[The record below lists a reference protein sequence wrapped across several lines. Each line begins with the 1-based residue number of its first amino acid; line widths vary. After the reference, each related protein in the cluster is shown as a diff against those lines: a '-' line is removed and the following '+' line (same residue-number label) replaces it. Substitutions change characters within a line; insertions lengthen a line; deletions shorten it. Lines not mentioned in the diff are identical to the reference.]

1 MGIQANGGGSMQ
13 VGDLVYIP
21 YFGAYGIIVGDGAW
35 EDTWRVIQFCGY
47 ESNEYYEDME
57 VIKCK

>member
-47 ESNEYYEDME
+47 ASNAYYEDME